1 MMAWMYLPRHID
13 AVLLAWTREE
23 DRKPLVLRGARQT
36 GKTAAVRRLAEEFD
50 LFLELNLERFE
61 DLALVRSCRS
71 AGELLTALAARHNLP
86 RFPTRTLLFL
96 DEIQESPEAV
106 AWLRFLRE
114 DHPEIY
120 VVAAGSLLEVRLRE
134 RGFSFPVGRVTFRV
148 LRPFT
153 FFEFL
158 AANERDVLAQH
169 LAAAVSEG
177 RPIPPALHEQAL
189 DLLRDYLLV
198 GGMPEAVA
206 RWAAEH
212 NPATVRGVHRDLVQ
226 ALAEDLQRF
235 GNLREVG
242 YLEAAF
248 ENLRHHVGLRF
259 RYENFAPGYRSQ
271 LMKNALSKLEAA
283 LLIHR
288 ALPTSS
294 LALPLRERPRSAA
307 KLLPLDVGLALYT
320 MGSGFETMRGLPLG
334 QVLDGRIAE
343 IFAGQQLLAAAPG
356 FPGELF
362 FWVSESSNSNA
373 EVDYLVPI
381 GGQPVPVEVKSAAAG
396 SLKSLHQF
404 LWRAGLAT
412 GIRLHSGLRAD
423 EQLTVRMPEG
433 ELAYR
438 LLSLPLYLA
447 EKLPT
452 LELAASAS

>member
-1 MMAWMYLPRHID
+1 MYLPRTID
-13 AVLLAWTREE
+13 EVLLAWSRET

-36 GKTAAVRRLAEEFD
+36 GKTEAVRRLGGHFN
-50 LFLELNLERFE
+50 LFLEVNLERFE
-61 DLALVRSCRS
+61 DLSLVRSCRS
-71 AGELLTALAARHNLP
+71 ADELLIALAARHNLE
-86 RFPTRTLLFL
+86 RFPARTLLFL

-106 AWLRFLRE
+106 AWLRFFRE
-114 DHPEIY
+114 DHPDLF
-120 VVAAGSLLEVRLRE
+120 VVAAGSLLEVRLQE

-158 AANERDVLAQH
+158 AANERDVLARH

-177 RPIPPALHEQAL
+177 RPIPAPLHEQAL
-189 DLLRDYLLV
+189 ELLRDYLLV
-198 GGMPEAVA
+198 GGMPEAVSH
-206 RWAAEH
+206 WTAEH
-212 NPATVRGVHRDLVQ
+212 NPATVRRIHRDLVQ

-248 ENLRHHVGLRF
+248 DNLRHHAGLRF

-294 LALPLRERPRSAA
+294 LSLPLRERPRSAA
-307 KLLPLDVGLALYT
+307 KLLPLDVGLALHT
-320 MGSGFETMRGLPLG
+320 MGSGFDTARSLALH
-334 QVLDGRIAE
+334 QILDGRVAE
-343 IFAGQQLLAAAPG
+343 IFVGQQLLASAPG

-362 FWVSESSNSNA
+362 FWVSESSNNNA
-373 EVDYLVPI
+373 EVDYMIPV
-381 GGQPVPVEVKSAAAG
+381 GGRPVPVEVKSAAAG

-404 LWRAGLAT
+404 LWRAGLSR
-412 GIRLHSGLRAD
+412 GIRLHVGPLAD
-423 EQLTVRMPEG
+423 ERLEVKMPEG
-433 ELAYR
+433 NLAYR
-438 LLSLPLYLA
+438 LLSVPIYLT
-447 EKLPT
+447 EKLT
-452 LELAASAS
+452 ALESRLS